1 MPFPTVRLLAACVG
15 AAAALSAPA
24 AVPPPNPAHAP
35 LPPGLYAEFTT
46 PHGAIVAE
54 LDHRRAP
61 LTVMSFVGRAEGTLA
76 QFRGRPLYTG
86 LKWYRVVP
94 DFVVQSGN
102 PARSLPQPSA
112 VDVEEGSPLPFPD
125 EFGPGLGHDGPG
137 VLSMANI
144 GPDTNRADFFI
155 TLRASRRLDF
165 LHPVFG
171 RVVRGEEL
179 LGRIKQDEAFDVRI
193 VRVGREAE
201 AYRADPAAF
210 AALLASTPKYAGPPA
225 PGPTAHFDDPDKLLP
240 QEIARAQHFNFKLAN
255 FERATGRK
263 VYARVFK
270 AFVPAREG
278 QGLGAF
284 HRELAQRL
292 GVEADGVLVSYFQDL
307 DQWMIWVGEPLLPAF
322 MGRPGTRDEFL
333 AQDGLM
339 KRKEAFLAAALARGA
354 AIAGNRPA
362 RDPQRLKLVVDEVL
376 DDLLA
381 LLRPRP

>member
-1 MPFPTVRLLAACVG
+1 MPLPTVRSLVACLALAALP
-15 AAAALSAPA
+15 AAA
-24 AVPPPNPAHAP
+24 AVPPPNLAYAP

-76 QFRGRPLYTG
+76 QFRGRPLYAG

-102 PARSLPQPSA
+102 PARSLPQPTA
-112 VDVEEGSPLPFPD
+112 ADVEEGSPLPFPD

-155 TLRASRRLDF
+155 TLRASRRLDY

-171 RVVRGEEL
+171 RVVRGGEL
-179 LGRIKQDEAFDVRI
+179 LARIQPDETFDVRI
-193 VRVGREAE
+193 VRVGPEAE
-201 AYRADPAAF
+201 AYRAEPAAF
-210 AALLASTPKYAGPPA
+210 AALVAAQPKYAA
-225 PGPTAHFDDPDKLLP
+225 ATEPGPTAHFDDPDRLLP
-240 QEIARAQHFNFKLAN
+240 QEIPRAQHFNFKLAN
-255 FERATGRK
+255 FEHATGRK

-270 AFVPAREG
+270 SFVPAREG
-278 QGLGAF
+278 QALGAF

-292 GVEADGVLVSYFQDL
+292 GVEADGVLVSYFADL
-307 DQWMIWVGEPLLPAF
+307 DQWMVWIGEPLLPAF
-322 MGRPGTRDEFL
+322 MGRAGTRDEFM
-333 AQDGLM
+333 AGDGLM
-339 KRKEAFLAAALARGA
+339 RRKEEFLAAALARGA
-354 AIAGNRPA
+354 SIAGSRPPK
-362 RDPQRLKLVVDEVL
+362 DPQRLKLQCDEVL
-376 DDLLA
+376 DDLIA
-381 LLRPRP
+381 LLRPAR